1 MHILPLYKHIVNNR
15 LKHTYLS
22 FDDEGTLIIKSPKV
36 SQKYIEKLLL
46 KKSSWINSSKEKT
59 LQKKG
64 RAVDF
69 SKKSELY
76 FYGKAYPLLLQTWA
90 KKRSKLVFNDMQFI
104 LNYSSYDEAAFQK
117 HIDHFYK
124 EKAKELIPAM
134 LNRYS
139 STMDLKYNKVSF
151 RKTKRQWG
159 SCSGKNDLSF
169 NSMILKL
176 PQTVIEYIIVHE
188 LAHIRHKHH
197 QKSFWSLVERHLPD
211 YKEQITLLKHYTT
224 Y

>member
-134 LNRYS
+134 LNRCS